1 MEEYKKHNGDC
12 LVPRKYEV
20 LGKWVQDQRKK
31 MIDGKLSED
40 QFAKLDG
47 IRFVWEVMK
56 KKGVQ
61 SEGV

>member
-1 MEEYKKHNGDC
+1 
-12 LVPRKYEV
+12 VPHKYEV

-31 MIDGKLSED
+31 KKDGKLSED

-47 IRFVWEVMK
+47 IRFVWEVRK

-61 SEGV
+61 N